1 MWDIPA
7 FEIGALV
14 IWDMPAC
21 RDTFFSIHEA
31 CPVLGRVADEK
42 KKGTLNI
49 ADQIW
54 HKKVTQGGAFHASDI
69 TLS

>member
-42 KKGTLNI
+42 KKRVHSTSRTRFGI
-49 ADQIW
+49 RR
-54 HKKVTQGGAFHASDI
+54 
-69 TLS
+69 